1 MNRSS
6 ACRTPSPGFFAAL
19 VAALLPLAA
28 SITSA
33 ASAAPEIAVTRPTYD
48 HAGDTYAPAIVR
60 PAGNAALPG
69 VLMVPNWMGVTAGA
83 IAKASKVAALGY
95 TVYVA
100 DVYTAAVRPKNA
112 AEAGQA
118 AGTLRADRALQRAR
132 TQAAF
137 DHFRSLAA
145 ETRVPD
151 DHYAA
156 IGFCFGGGTV
166 LEFARAGAPLRAFVS
181 FHGDLTSPTL
191 AADSGNITGRVL
203 VLHGDA
209 DPYVPAAD
217 VNAWYAAMRAT
228 KADWQ
233 FVAYADAVHSFTDP
247 TANVPGQAHYHPVV
261 AARAF
266 AHMHT
271 LLQEAFAA
279 TAAAR

>member
-1 MNRSS
+1 MKRLS
-6 ACRTPSPGFFAAL
+6 FFA
-19 VAALLPLAA
+19 VVFTALLPFAA
-28 SITSA
+28 F
-33 ASAAPEIAVTRPTYD
+33 AAPEITVTRLAYTYAD
-48 HAGDTYAPAIVR
+48 DAYAPALVR
-60 PAGNAALPG
+60 PAGDAALPG
-69 VLMVPNWMGVTAGA
+69 VLMVPNWMGVTDAA

-112 AEAGQA
+112 AEAGTA
-118 AGTLRADRALQRAR
+118 AGAIRADRALQRAR

-145 ETRVPD
+145 TTRVPEGQ
-151 DHYAA
+151 YAA
-156 IGFCFGGGTV
+156 IGFCFGGGTI

-181 FHGDLTSPTL
+181 FHGDLVSPTL
-191 AADSGNITGRVL
+191 ATDSGNITGRVL

-217 VNAWYAAMRAT
+217 VNAWLTAMRAT

-233 FVAYADAVHSFTDP
+233 FVAYSGAVHSFTDP
-247 TANVPGQAHYHPVV
+247 LAKAPGQAEYHPVV

-279 TAAAR
+279 DTARR